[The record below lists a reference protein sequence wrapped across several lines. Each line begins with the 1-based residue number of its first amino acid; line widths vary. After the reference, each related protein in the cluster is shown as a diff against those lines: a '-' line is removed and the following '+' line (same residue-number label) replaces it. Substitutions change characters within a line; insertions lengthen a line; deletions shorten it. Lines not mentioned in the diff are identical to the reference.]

1 MVYPSHYPRGSF
13 NIPSPNAD
21 AYQTVKIAIC
31 KAHERDDKLGIKTPD
46 HVRPYLQAF
55 TLGSP
60 HYGPE
65 QINAQKKATYEC
77 GYDGWVLWSPGSKY
91 EEFLP
96 ALEKTFVSR
105 KK

>member
-1 MVYPSHYPRGSF
+1 V
-13 NIPSPNAD
+13 I
-21 AYQTVKIAIC
+21 KIALT
-31 KAHERDDKLGIKTPD
+31 KARERDAKIGVKTPE

-65 QINAQKKATYEC
+65 QITAQKKATYDS
-77 GYDGWVLWSPGSKY
+77 GYDGWVLWNPGSKY
-91 EEFLP
+91 EEFIP
-96 ALEKTFVSR
+96 ALEKTLVSR